1 MLFLHKNNDNQY
13 RLMIIILYY
22 NRIKVTSENVENKK
36 KLEVIP
42 MNLACKMLNSLE
54 LPLINFVHKFATMK
68 K

>member
-36 KLEVIP
+36 KLGVIS
-42 MNLACKMLNSLE
+42 MNLAYKMLNS
-54 LPLINFVHKFATMK
+54 
-68 K
+68 